1 MTDQPRVSESVS
13 KLISSFESMD
23 VEIELRKLLTGQLK
37 RLSGEL
43 EEASK
48 MMMVADA
55 KDIHQMSSK
64 VGAFLRSFDQTIE
77 AISKLGFRRRLD
89 KDIARHKSKH

>member
-23 VEIELRKLLTGQLK
+23 VEIELRKLLSSQLK

-48 MMMVADA
+48 FMMIADA